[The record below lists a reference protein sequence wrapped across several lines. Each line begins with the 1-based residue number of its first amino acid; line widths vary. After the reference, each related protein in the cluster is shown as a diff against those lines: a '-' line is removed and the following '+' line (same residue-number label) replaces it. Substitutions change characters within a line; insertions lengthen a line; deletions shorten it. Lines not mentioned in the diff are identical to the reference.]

1 MFASSTQHQDSYYA
15 QSEQWPEFAPLQDD
29 HDCDVLII
37 GAGFSGLHTALKL
50 AEAGVTNVT
59 VIEASRIGWAASG
72 RNGGQAILG
81 WSSDMG
87 PIEHDL
93 GYGDALALWQDMEW
107 AAQEI
112 QDLPKRH
119 GFDIDY
125 RSGHLWCSVQAKKVA
140 GLQHWVDEAR
150 NKWHYEGLQFIPK
163 AELPHWIG
171 SERYQAAVLDQNGGH
186 LHPLKLCYGMA
197 NTLHRKGVRLF
208 EQTRAL
214 RYQAQGNG
222 MVVET
227 AQGRISCRQLVLACN
242 AYVDQ
247 LAPQLNQKILPVGCF
262 QVATEVLSEECL
274 QAALPHNSCVTD
286 NQFILDY
293 FRRSADNRLLFGG
306 GCTYLGGMPKDI
318 NAFMRPL
325 LARVFPQLADVNFE
339 FAWGGHLDC
348 SVRRTP
354 DVGMDGNVYWL
365 QGYSGHGVLPTLAA
379 ARAVAEAILGKTER
393 IKRYQNIANPTFWGN
408 ETLAAPIEAL
418 SKLYFRLRDRF

>member
-1 MFASSTQHQDSYYA
+1 MFASSSQHIASYYA
-15 QSEQWPEFAPLQDD
+15 QSATWPEFPALQDAL
-29 HDCDVLII
+29 DCEILII

-50 AEAGVTNVT
+50 AEAGVQNIA
-59 VIEASRIGWAASG
+59 VIEASRIAWAASG

-93 GYGDALALWQDMEW
+93 GYGEALALWQDMEW

-125 RSGHLWCSVQAKKVA
+125 RSGHLWCSVQAKKVT
-140 GLQHWVDEAR
+140 GLQHWVEEAQE
-150 NKWHYEGLQFIPK
+150 KWHYEGLRFIPK
-163 AELPHWIG
+163 AELPHWIA

-197 NTLHRKGVRLF
+197 TSLQKHGVQLF

-214 RYQAQGNG
+214 RYQREQDHI
-222 MVVET
+222 VVATES
-227 AQGRISCRQLVLACN
+227 GRITCRQLVLACN

-262 QVATEVLSEECL
+262 QVATEILSEECL

-408 ETLAAPIEAL
+408 EPLAAPIEAL

>member
-1 MFASSTQHQDSYYA
+1 MFASSSQHIASYYA
-15 QSEQWPEFAPLQDD
+15 QSATWPEFPTLQDAL
-29 HDCDVLII
+29 DCEILII

-50 AEAGVTNVT
+50 AEAGVQSIA
-59 VIEASRIGWAASG
+59 VIEASRIAWAASG

-93 GYGDALALWQDMEW
+93 GYGEALALWQDMEW

-125 RSGHLWCSVQAKKVA
+125 RSGHLWCSVQAKKVT
-140 GLQHWVDEAR
+140 GLQHWVEEAQE
-150 NKWHYEGLQFIPK
+150 KWHYEGLRFITK
-163 AELPHWIG
+163 TELPLWIA

-197 NTLHRKGVRLF
+197 TSLQKHGVQLF

-214 RYQAQGNG
+214 RYQHEQDHI
-222 MVVET
+222 VVTTES
-227 AQGRISCRQLVLACN
+227 GRITCRQLVLACN

-325 LARVFPQLADVNFE
+325 LARVFPQLADVNLE

-379 ARAVAEAILGKTER
+379 ARAAAEAILGQTER

>member
-1 MFASSTQHQDSYYA
+1 MFASSSQHIASYYA
-15 QSEQWPEFAPLQDD
+15 QSATWPEFPALKDAL
-29 HDCDVLII
+29 DCEILII

-50 AEAGVTNVT
+50 VEARAQNIA
-59 VIEASRIGWAASG
+59 VIEASRIAWAASG

-93 GYGDALALWQDMEW
+93 GYGEALALWQDMEW

-125 RSGHLWCSVQAKKVA
+125 RSGHLWCSVQAKKVT
-140 GLQHWVDEAR
+140 GLQHWVEEAQE
-150 NKWHYEGLQFIPK
+150 KWHYEGLRFIPK
-163 AELPHWIG
+163 TELAQWIA
-171 SERYQAAVLDQNGGH
+171 SDRYQAAVLDQNGGH
-186 LHPLKLCYGMA
+186 LHPLKLCYGM
-197 NTLHRKGVRLF
+197 TTSLQKHGVQLF

-214 RYQAQGNG
+214 RYQHEQDHIL
-222 MVVET
+222 VTTES
-227 AQGRISCRQLVLACN
+227 GRIACRQLVLACN

-262 QVATEVLSEECL
+262 QVATEVLSEARL

-306 GCTYLGGMPKDI
+306 GCTYMGGMPKDI

-325 LARVFPQLADVNFE
+325 LARVFPQFSDVNFE

-354 DVGMDGNVYWL
+354 DVGMEGNVYWL

-393 IKRYQNIANPTFWGN
+393 IKRYQNIANPKFWGN

-418 SKLYFRLRDRF
+418 SKLYFRIRDRL

>member
-1 MFASSTQHQDSYYA
+1 MFASSSQHIASYYA
-15 QSEQWPEFAPLQDD
+15 QSDTWPEFPSLQDAL
-29 HDCDVLII
+29 DCEILII

-50 AEAGVTNVT
+50 AEAGVQSIA
-59 VIEASRIGWAASG
+59 VIEASRIAWAASG

-93 GYGDALALWQDMEW
+93 GYGEALALWQDMEW

-125 RSGHLWCSVQAKKVA
+125 RSGHLWCSVQAKKVT
-140 GLQHWVDEAR
+140 GLQHWVEEAQE
-150 NKWHYEGLQFIPK
+150 KWHYEGLRFIPK
-163 AELPHWIG
+163 AELPHWIA

-197 NTLHRKGVRLF
+197 TSLQKHGVQLF

-214 RYQAQGNG
+214 RYQREQDHI
-222 MVVET
+222 VVTTES
-227 AQGRISCRQLVLACN
+227 GRITCRQLVLACN

-293 FRRSADNRLLFGG
+293 FRRSVDNRLLFGG

-325 LARVFPQLADVNFE
+325 LARVFPQLADVNLE

-379 ARAVAEAILGKTER
+379 ARAAAEAILGIAER
-393 IKRYQNIANPTFWGN
+393 SKRYQIIAILFFWVN
-408 ETLAAPIEAL
+408 VSLVARIEAWR
-418 SKLYFRLRDRF
+418 KL

>member
-93 GYGDALALWQDMEW
+93 GYGEALALWQDMEW

-125 RSGHLWCSVQAKKVA
+125 RSGHLWCSVQAKKVT
-140 GLQHWVDEAR
+140 GLQHWVEEAQE
-150 NKWHYEGLQFIPK
+150 KWHYEGLRFITK
-163 AELPHWIG
+163 TELPLWIA

-197 NTLHRKGVRLF
+197 TSLQKHGVQLF

-214 RYQAQGNG
+214 RYQHEQDHI
-222 MVVET
+222 VVTTES
-227 AQGRISCRQLVLACN
+227 GRITCRQLVLACN

-293 FRRSADNRLLFGG
+293 FRRSTDNRLLFGG
-306 GCTYLGGMPKDI
+306 GCTYLGGIPKDI

-393 IKRYQNIANPTFWGN
+393 IKRYQNITNPTFWGN
-408 ETLAAPIEAL
+408 ETLAASIEAL

>member
-1 MFASSTQHQDSYYA
+1 MFASSNQHIASYYA
-15 QSEQWPEFAPLQDD
+15 QSATWPEFPTLQDAL
-29 HDCDVLII
+29 DCEILII

-50 AEAGVTNVT
+50 TEAGAQNIA
-59 VIEASRIGWAASG
+59 VIEASRIAWAASG

-93 GYGDALALWQDMEW
+93 GYGEALALWQDMEW

-125 RSGHLWCSVQAKKVA
+125 RSGHLWCSVQAKKVT
-140 GLQHWVDEAR
+140 GLQHWVEEAQE
-150 NKWHYEGLQFIPK
+150 KWHYEGLRFITK
-163 AELPHWIG
+163 TELPLWIA

-197 NTLHRKGVRLF
+197 TSLQKHGVQLF

-214 RYQAQGNG
+214 RYQHEQDHI
-222 MVVET
+222 VVTTES
-227 AQGRISCRQLVLACN
+227 GRITCRQLVLACN

-325 LARVFPQLADVNFE
+325 LARVFPQLADVNLE

-379 ARAVAEAILGKTER
+379 ARAVAEAILGQTER

>member
-1 MFASSTQHQDSYYA
+1 MFASSSQHIASYYA
-15 QSEQWPEFAPLQDD
+15 QSATWPEFPALKDVL
-29 HDCDVLII
+29 DCEILII

-50 AEAGVTNVT
+50 VEAGAQNIA
-59 VIEASRIGWAASG
+59 VIEASRIAWAASG

-93 GYGDALALWQDMEW
+93 GYGEALALWQDMEW

-125 RSGHLWCSVQAKKVA
+125 RSGHLWCSVQAKKVT
-140 GLQHWVDEAR
+140 GLQHWVEEAQE
-150 NKWHYEGLQFIPK
+150 KWHYEGLRFIPK
-163 AELPHWIG
+163 TELAQWIA
-171 SERYQAAVLDQNGGH
+171 SDRYQAAVLDQNGGH

-197 NTLHRKGVRLF
+197 TSLQKHGVQLF

-214 RYQAQGNG
+214 RYQHEQDHI
-222 MVVET
+222 VVTTES
-227 AQGRISCRQLVLACN
+227 GRIACRQLVLACN
-242 AYVDQ
+242 AYIDQ

-262 QVATEVLSEECL
+262 QVATEVLSEARL

-306 GCTYLGGMPKDI
+306 GCTYMGGMPKDI

-325 LARVFPQLADVNFE
+325 LTRVFPQFADVKIE
-339 FAWGGHLDC
+339 FSWGGHLDC

-354 DVGMDGNVYWL
+354 DVGMEGNVYWL

-393 IKRYQNIANPTFWGN
+393 IKRYQNIANPKFWGN

-418 SKLYFRLRDRF
+418 SKLYFRIRDRL

>member
-1 MFASSTQHQDSYYA
+1 MFASSSQHIASYYA
-15 QSEQWPEFAPLQDD
+15 QSATWPEFPALKDAL
-29 HDCDVLII
+29 DCEILII

-50 AEAGVTNVT
+50 VEAGAQNIA
-59 VIEASRIGWAASG
+59 VIEASRIAWAASG

-93 GYGDALALWQDMEW
+93 GYGEALALWQDMEW

-125 RSGHLWCSVQAKKVA
+125 RSGHLWCSVQAKKVT
-140 GLQHWVDEAR
+140 GLQHWVEEAQE
-150 NKWHYEGLQFIPK
+150 KWHYEGLRFIPK
-163 AELPHWIG
+163 TELAQWIA
-171 SERYQAAVLDQNGGH
+171 SDRYQAAVLDQNGGH

-197 NTLHRKGVRLF
+197 TSLQKHGVQLF

-214 RYQAQGNG
+214 RYQHEQDHI
-222 MVVET
+222 VVTTES
-227 AQGRISCRQLVLACN
+227 GRIACRQLVLACN

-262 QVATEVLSEECL
+262 QVATEVLSEARL

-306 GCTYLGGMPKDI
+306 GCTYMGGMPKDI

-325 LARVFPQLADVNFE
+325 LARVFPQFSDVNFE

-354 DVGMDGNVYWL
+354 DVGMEGNVYWL

-393 IKRYQNIANPTFWGN
+393 IKRYQNIANPKFWGN

-418 SKLYFRLRDRF
+418 SKLYFRIRDRL

>member
-1 MFASSTQHQDSYYA
+1 MFASSSQHIASYYA
-15 QSEQWPEFAPLQDD
+15 QSATWPEFPTLQDAL
-29 HDCDVLII
+29 DCEILII

-50 AEAGVTNVT
+50 AEAGVQNIA
-59 VIEASRIGWAASG
+59 VIEASRIAWAASG

-87 PIEHDL
+87 PIVHDL
-93 GYGDALALWQDMEW
+93 GYGEALALWQDMEW

-125 RSGHLWCSVQAKKVA
+125 RSGHLWCSVQAKKVT
-140 GLQHWVDEAR
+140 GLQHWVEEAQE
-150 NKWHYEGLQFIPK
+150 KWHYEGLRFIPK
-163 AELPHWIG
+163 AELPHWIA

-197 NTLHRKGVRLF
+197 TSLQKHGVQLF

-214 RYQAQGNG
+214 RYQREQDHI
-222 MVVET
+222 VVTTES
-227 AQGRISCRQLVLACN
+227 GRITCRQLVLACN

-293 FRRSADNRLLFGG
+293 FRRSVDNRLLFGG